1 MKSFVFMIIYTNN
14 WNMVLEKI
22 TSEHIIKFVGHT
34 QIELKSTHRKL
45 CIPII
50 KRMCRKMLNG
60 NKFGNVKVCDDA
72 LPYENEAFVIIDD
85 DKFLNDLPSH
95 IKMNLILTSPLV
107 GLTDELA
114 DNAISILNQ
123 GSYTYA

>member
-1 MKSFVFMIIYTNN
+1 MYKVLTSCQITINISRKDEIIN
-14 WNMVLEKI
+14 WY
-22 TSEHIIKFVGHT
+22 
-34 QIELKSTHRKL
+34 
-45 CIPII
+45 
-50 KRMCRKMLNG
+50 
-60 NKFGNVKVCDDA
+60 DA

-85 DKFLNDLPSH
+85 DKSLNDLPSH

>member
-1 MKSFVFMIIYTNN
+1 MHSLLKRFKI
-14 WNMVLEKI
+14 VLE
-22 TSEHIIKFVGHT
+22 TSARIILTTSH
-34 QIELKSTHRKL
+34 KSTYDISKWHEIFKARGLNVQSIDKLPNNHFNISRKDE
-45 CIPII
+45 II
-50 KRMCRKMLNG
+50 NWY
-60 NKFGNVKVCDDA
+60 DA

-85 DKFLNDLPSH
+85 DKSLNDLPSH